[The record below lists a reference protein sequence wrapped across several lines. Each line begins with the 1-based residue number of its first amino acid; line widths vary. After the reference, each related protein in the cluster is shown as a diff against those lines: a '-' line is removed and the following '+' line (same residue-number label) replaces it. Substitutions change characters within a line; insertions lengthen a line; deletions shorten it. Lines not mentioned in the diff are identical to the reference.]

1 MSDQTPRG
9 TTGPGY
15 DEHQNSPHKNHNHSD
30 HSVAPDNSNN
40 GDAGTTHGEGGRQ
53 HTQSGS

>member
-1 MSDQTPRG
+1 MSGETPRG

-30 HSVAPDNSNN
+30 HAVQPDNQNTGSS
-40 GDAGTTHGEGGRQ
+40 GTTHGEGGRQ
-53 HTQSGS
+53 HTEHGA

>member
-1 MSDQTPRG
+1 MGDQTPRG

-15 DEHQNSPHKNHNHSD
+15 DEHQNTPHKNHNHSE

-53 HTQSGS
+53 HTQS